1 MSLVRVN
8 PNYSLR
14 GHVSYSR
21 NYAPLPLRLANADS
35 RVDESPRRIV
45 KVIPSKML
53 SSVLITLGAITLLI
67 SVIYSS
73 SILALIGLGLLF
85 FGIIFTYFSS
95 DEYVK
100 KILLDTTV
108 SSQQA
113 TLKDIIQKL
122 RYKGD
127 IVYLP
132 PKYLRN
138 PEVSEVFVSKR
149 RDGRLPKLE
158 QLQSDAQD
166 FSIDNLPGLLFTPP
180 GAELSKLFE
189 KALGTNFISVDLQYL
204 RQNMPKLFIEDLE
217 IAQDFEIDVEGNRVR
232 VEIQDSVYSAS
243 DIESEESS
251 SVNST
256 LGSPLS
262 SAIACALAKATNKPV
277 VIEKQQTSKNGK
289 DVTIDYLLIEDE
301 EEK

>member
-1 MSLVRVN
+1 MSLPILSESR
-8 PNYSLR
+8 SSQ
-14 GHVSYSR
+14 GHVGSSL
-21 NYAPLPLRLANADS
+21 NCTSFPLRLAQADS
-35 RVDESPRRIV
+35 KMDDSPKRIV

-53 SSVLITLGAITLLI
+53 SSVLITLGAVTLLI
-67 SVIYSS
+67 SVVYSS

-113 TLKDIIQKL
+113 TMKDIVEKL
-122 RYKGD
+122 GHEGD

-138 PEVSEVFVSKR
+138 PEVPEVFLAKR
-149 RDGRLPKLE
+149 RTDGVPKLE
-158 QLQSDAQD
+158 QTQDGNLD
-166 FSIDNLPGLLFTPP
+166 FSGDNLPGLLFTPP

-189 KALGTNFISVDLQYL
+189 KTLGTNFISVDLQYL
-204 RQNMPKLFIEDLE
+204 QQNMPKLFIEDLE
-217 IAQDFEIDVEGNRVR
+217 IAQDFEIEVEGDKIR
-232 VEIQDSVYSAS
+232 VEIQDSVYGISDSETGESLSA
-243 DIESEESS
+243 
-251 SVNST
+251 NSK

-262 SAIACALAKATNKPV
+262 SAIACALAKATNNPI
-277 VIEKQQTSKNGK
+277 VIEKEQASKNGK
-289 DVTIDYLLIEDE
+289 DITIDYRTIEE
-301 EEK
+301 RSS

>member
-1 MSLVRVN
+1 MSLFRVN
-8 PNYSLR
+8 SNHSLR
-14 GHVSYSR
+14 GRVSHSR
-21 NYAPLPLRLANADS
+21 NFALLPLRLANADS
-35 RVDESPRRIV
+35 SMGESPRRIV

-113 TLKDIIQKL
+113 TLKDVIGKL
-122 RYKGD
+122 GYEGD

-149 RDGRLPKLE
+149 RNGHLPKFE
-158 QLQSDAQD
+158 QPQKGDED
-166 FSIDNLPGLLFTPP
+166 FSIDNLPGLVFTPP

-189 KALGTNFISVDLQYL
+189 KTLGTNFISVDLQYL
-204 RQNMPKLFIEDLE
+204 QQSMPKLFIEDLE
-217 IAQDFEIDVEGNRVR
+217 IAQDFEIEVEGNKIRI
-232 VEIQDSVYSAS
+232 EIQDSVYSAS
-243 DIESEESS
+243 ELESEESS

-262 SAIACALAKATNKPV
+262 SAIACALAKATNKPI
-277 VIEKQQTSKNGK
+277 VIERQQTSKNGK
-289 DVTIDYLLIEDE
+289 DVTIDYLLIADE